1 MSDTTPRDQLEQ
13 IIEKDFYDGG
23 GGLLSQEDE
32 EMGIRQMADAILA
45 AGFRPPAR
53 VVTTWEEVQSLRE
66 GALILIKRW
75 GHMLV
80 YERQKGDAWYLQGGG
95 WLDEDLLPATVI
107 YEPEEGEGAGLGD
120 GAAGLLIGKRHGE
133 TSGNETTQ
141 YVPT

>member
-95 WLDEDLLPATVI
+95 WLDEDLLPATVV
-107 YEPEEGEGAGLGD
+107 YEPEEGEG
-120 GAAGLLIGKRHGE
+120 
-133 TSGNETTQ
+133 
-141 YVPT
+141 